1 MRIDRLEVATSTDTM
16 EMRLHPRITV
26 VTGLGQQE
34 REALTAELASSLGS
48 GRPGL
53 STDLL
58 EESGRILLVQRP
70 IDGPPC
76 VIDALNG
83 DDVTD
88 AFTLANGIVSIAG
101 TLGVRHNE
109 LRSFVRLGAHNT
121 KTEQLRDELINRL
134 GRLDQDRLW
143 SAALTLAEVEV
154 EVAKQERASTD
165 APSESHEAFV
175 DAIED
180 CHLEVQ
186 RANERIENTRASL
199 TASSA
204 TLAVLAFV
212 GALFFHPLA
221 AIPFLLL
228 SVGCAG
234 VSYYNYKQLELATQ
248 AEVAVLNAAGLESYL
263 NLQVIQ
269 VEKLTA
275 RPEITTG
282 VGGVLKLEEIQAFA
296 QQCWQELVGVVP
308 LEWAV
313 AHRREIEAAACGRYR
328 GAAAITDPAE
338 MVDRIHHHLG
348 RVGNQLKE
356 SLPAV
361 LDDPFTILDD
371 FDVAA
376 VLSMVTDHAHTG
388 QVVLMTDDPRV
399 VGWGYQLQERFS
411 AAVLVLG
418 DTHTRSAPPII
429 QNAMGRQSDTSTQIA
444 ARIWS

>member
-26 VTGLGQQE
+26 VTGLGQPE

-88 AFTLANGIVSIAG
+88 AFTLTNGIVSIAG

-109 LRSFVRLGAHNT
+109 LRSFVRLGALHT
-121 KTEQLRDELINRL
+121 KTEQRRDELIRRL

-154 EVAKQERASTD
+154 EVAKQEHNSND
-165 APSESHEAFV
+165 VPSESHEAFV

-180 CHLEVQ
+180 CHLQVQ

-212 GALFFHPLA
+212 SALLLHPLA

-228 SVGCAG
+228 SVGCAA
-234 VSYYNYKQLELATQ
+234 VSFYNFKQLELATE

-263 NLQVIQ
+263 NLQIIQ

-275 RPEITTG
+275 RPEMATS
-282 VGGVLKLEEIQAFA
+282 VGGVLKLEEIQSFA
-296 QQCWQELVGVVP
+296 RQCWQELVGVVP

-313 AHRREIEAAACGRYR
+313 SHRREIEAAASGNYR

-348 RVGNQLKE
+348 RVGTQLKE

-361 LDDPFTILDD
+361 LDDPFAILDD
-371 FDVAA
+371 FDVAV

-388 QVVLMTDDPRV
+388 QIVLMTDDPRV

-411 AAVLVLG
+411 AAVLELG
-418 DTHTRSAPPII
+418 ETHARTAPPIT
-429 QNAMGRQSDTSTQIA
+429 QDAVGWESDTSAQIA

>member
-26 VTGLGQQE
+26 VTGLRQPE

-88 AFTLANGIVSIAG
+88 SFTLTNGIVSIAG

-109 LRSFVRLGAHNT
+109 LRSFVRLGAQNT
-121 KTEQLRDELINRL
+121 KTEQRRDELILRL

-154 EVAKQERASTD
+154 EVAKQEQD
-165 APSESHEAFV
+165 PNEVPSESHEAFV

-180 CHLEVQ
+180 CHLQVE

-212 GALFFHPLA
+212 SALLLHPLA

-234 VSYYNYKQLELATQ
+234 VSFYNYQQLALATE
-248 AEVAVLNAAGLESYL
+248 AEVAVLNAAGLQSYL
-263 NLQVIQ
+263 NLQLIQ
-269 VEKLTA
+269 VEKLTT
-275 RPEITTG
+275 RPEIATG

-296 QQCWQELVGVVP
+296 RQCWQELVGVVP

-313 AHRREIEAAACGRYR
+313 SHRREIEAAASGHYR
-328 GAAAITDPAE
+328 GSGAITEPAE

-348 RVGNQLKE
+348 RVGTQLNE

-361 LDDPFTILDD
+361 LDDPFAILDD
-371 FDVAA
+371 FDVAV
-376 VLSMVTDHAHTG
+376 VLSMVTDHAHIG
-388 QVVLMTDDPRV
+388 QIVLMTDDPRV

-418 DTHTRSAPPII
+418 DTQTRTAPPII
-429 QNAMGRQSDTSTQIA
+429 QGAADGHSDPSTQIA
-444 ARIWS
+444 ARTWS